1 MLLSIKDTTE
11 TVKLVAFQG
20 EIGSYSILYIDLY
33 FRRRTL
39 FYTFNFIIPNLILA
53 FLTIF
58 SFMLPPDC
66 GEKVGVCK

>member
-1 MLLSIKDTTE
+1 M
-11 TVKLVAFQG
+11 FQG
-20 EIGSYSILYIDLY
+20 EKGSYSMLYIDLY

-58 SFMLPPDC
+58 SFMLPPER